1 MDAFG
6 SSNPFFRPSKI
17 LCVGRNYGAHARELG
32 NEVPEH
38 PLFFFKPPSAL
49 LADRESIQ
57 LPPQSERVEFE
68 GEIAFLV
75 GQRARDI
82 PEASCWDVLTHVLP
96 FNDVTARDLQRT
108 DGQWARAKGF
118 DTFAPAGHPVAI
130 AELRARG
137 LDPAEGAL
145 EVQTRLNGEL
155 RQKGSMK
162 EMAFSV
168 PFLLAWIS
176 RVMTLEPG
184 DLLVTG
190 TPAGVGPL
198 SPGDQVEVAIPGVG
212 SVSNPVVAR
221 AE

>member
-1 MDAFG
+1 ML
-6 SSNPFFRPSKI
+6 RPTKI

-49 LADRESIQ
+49 LGDGQPIV
-57 LPPQSERVEFE
+57 LPPMSSRVEFE

-75 GQRARDI
+75 GKRARQVPEDAAWDI
-82 PEASCWDVLTHVLP
+82 LTHVLP
-96 FNDVTARDLQRT
+96 FNDVTARDLQRS

-118 DTFAPAGHPVAI
+118 DTFAPAGQPVAL

-137 LDPAEGAL
+137 LDPAMTPLHVETRVNGAL
-145 EVQTRLNGEL
+145 
-155 RQKGSMK
+155 RQQGSTE
-162 EMAFSV
+162 EMAFSI

-176 RVMTLEPG
+176 QVMTLEAG

-198 SPGDQVEVAIPGVG
+198 RPGDQVEVSIPGVG
-212 SVSNPVVAR
+212 SVSNPVVAG

>member
-1 MDAFG
+1 ML
-6 SSNPFFRPSKI
+6 RPSKI

-32 NEVPEH
+32 NEVPTY

-49 LADRESIQ
+49 IEDGVPIRLPADST
-57 LPPQSERVEFE
+57 RVEFE
-68 GEIAFLV
+68 GEIAFV
-75 GQRARDI
+75 IGARARQV
-82 PEASCWDVLTHVLP
+82 PESAAWDVLSHVLP
-96 FNDVTARDLQRT
+96 FNDVTARDLQRA

-118 DTFAPAGHPVAI
+118 DTFAPAGRAVPIGEIWQAGSDTRGPVF
-130 AELRARG
+130 
-137 LDPAEGAL
+137 
-145 EVQTRLNGEL
+145 EVQTRVNGKL
-155 RQKGSMK
+155 RQQGSTE

-198 SPGDQVEVAIPGVG
+198 SPGDRVEVLIPGVG
-212 SVSNPVVAR
+212 SVSNPVVSGV
-221 AE
+221 E

>member
-1 MDAFG
+1 ML
-6 SSNPFFRPSKI
+6 RPTKI

-49 LADRESIQ
+49 LADGESIV
-57 LPPQSERVEFE
+57 LPPQSSQVEFE

-75 GQRARDI
+75 GRTARAVSED
-82 PEASCWDVLTHVLP
+82 AAWDVLTHVLP
-96 FNDVTARDLQRT
+96 FNDVTARDLQRS

-118 DTFAPAGHPVAI
+118 DTFAPAGRPVAI
-130 AELRARG
+130 SELRGRG
-137 LDPAEGAL
+137 LDPAISPLGVE
-145 EVQTRLNGEL
+145 TRVNGVI
-155 RQKGSMK
+155 RQQGSTD

-176 RVMTLEPG
+176 RVMTLEAG

-198 SPGDQVEVAIPGVG
+198 RPGDQVEVSIPGVG
-212 SVSNPVVAR
+212 SVSNPVVAGS
-221 AE
+221 E